1 MSESVIK
8 VAVAGATGYAGG
20 EILRLLLGHPAYLAG
35 SLQIGALTGA
45 SNAGQQV
52 GNLMPHLPELADRVI
67 EPTTIDVLAGHD
79 VVFLGLPHGHSAEIG
94 QALGEDVVVIDCAA
108 DFRLRD
114 AEQWTRFYGSEHAGS
129 WPYGL
134 PELPGQRAA
143 LQGANRVAVPGCFPT
158 GATLAAWPALESGL
172 VEPDLTIVA
181 VSGVSGAGKKANVDL
196 LGAETMGSLKAY
208 GVGGT
213 HRHTPEIQ
221 QSLESVA
228 GTSVAVSFTPVLAP
242 LPRGILTTV
251 TAPLAQGVTAEAVK
265 SAYEQAYQGE
275 QFVRLLPA
283 GSQPQTQHVVGANM
297 CAVQVEVDEHAG
309 KLVATSAID
318 NLTKGTGGA
327 AVQCMNLALG
337 WDEGAGLSRAAVA
350 P

>member
-35 SLQIGALTGA
+35 TLEIGALTGA

-52 GNLMPHLPELADRVI
+52 GDLMPHLPELADRVI

-143 LQGANRVAVPGCFPT
+143 LQGTNRVAVPGCFPT
-158 GATLAAWPALESGL
+158 GATLAAWPALEAGL

-181 VSGVSGAGKKANVDL
+181 VTGVSGAGKKANVDL

-221 QSLESVA
+221 QNLEGVA
-228 GTSVAVSFTPVLAP
+228 GTSVSVSFTPVLAP

-251 TAPLAQGVTAEAVK
+251 TAPLAQGVTAEAVR

-297 CAVQVEVDEHAG
+297 CAVQVEVDEYAG

>member
-1 MSESVIK
+1 M
-8 VAVAGATGYAGG
+8 
-20 EILRLLLGHPAYLAG
+20 
-35 SLQIGALTGA
+35 Q
-45 SNAGQQV
+45 
-52 GNLMPHLPELADRVI
+52 HLPELADRVI

-114 AEQWTRFYGSEHAGS
+114 AEQWKRFYGSEHAGS

-158 GATLAAWPALESGL
+158 GATLAAWPALEAGL

-181 VSGVSGAGKKANVDL
+181 ITGVSGAGKKANVDL

-221 QSLESVA
+221 QNLESVA
-228 GTSVAVSFTPVLAP
+228 GARVSVSFTPVLAP

-251 TAPLAQGVTAEAVK
+251 TAPLAQGVTAEAVN

>member
-35 SLQIGALTGA
+35 TLEIGALTGA

-52 GNLMPHLPELADRVI
+52 GDLMQHLPELADRVI

-158 GATLAAWPALESGL
+158 GATLAAWPALEARL

-181 VSGVSGAGKKANVDL
+181 VTGVSGAGKKANVDL

-221 QSLESVA
+221 QNLEGVA
-228 GTSVAVSFTPVLAP
+228 GTSVSVSFTPVLAP

-251 TAPLAQGVTAEAVK
+251 TAPLGQGVTAEAVK

-297 CAVQVEVDEHAG
+297 CAVQVEVDEYAG

>member
-114 AEQWTRFYGSEHAGS
+114 AEQWKRFYGSEHAGS

-158 GATLAAWPALESGL
+158 GATLAAWPALQAGL

-221 QSLESVA
+221 QNLESVA
-228 GTSVAVSFTPVLAP
+228 GARVSVSFTPVLAP

>member
-35 SLQIGALTGA
+35 TLEIGALTGA

-52 GNLMPHLPELADRVI
+52 GDLMQHLPELADRVI

-158 GATLAAWPALESGL
+158 GATLAAWPALEARL

-181 VSGVSGAGKKANVDL
+181 VTGVSGAGKKANVDL
-196 LGAETMGSLKAY
+196 LGTETMGSLKAY

-221 QSLESVA
+221 QNLEGVA
-228 GTSVAVSFTPVLAP
+228 GTSVSVSFTPVLAP

-251 TAPLAQGVTAEAVK
+251 TAPLGQGVTAEAVK

-297 CAVQVEVDEHAG
+297 CAVQVAVDEHAG